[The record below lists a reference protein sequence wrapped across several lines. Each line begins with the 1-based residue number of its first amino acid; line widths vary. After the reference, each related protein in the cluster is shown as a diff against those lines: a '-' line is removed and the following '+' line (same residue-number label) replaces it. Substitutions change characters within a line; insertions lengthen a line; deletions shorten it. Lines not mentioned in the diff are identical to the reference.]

1 MSCGVCSVP
10 GCTQYGLFFKR
21 LDRHL
26 KRVHPYTT
34 KDQLKE
40 FPMPNPKERNIKP
53 KSSKDRH
60 IRKQCRVP
68 DCRYFNI
75 VVSRLSDHL
84 RRKHAITIKEHDL
97 LYNTN
102 GNKNNRGEAITEEKK
117 ATSISLKDLYDTLP
131 GACPYWE
138 LFEDQKKTL

>member
-1 MSCGVCSVP
+1 MTNTDVP
-10 GCTQYGLFFKR
+10 
-21 LDRHL
+21 
-26 KRVHPYTT
+26 
-34 KDQLKE
+34 
-40 FPMPNPKERNIKP
+40 IK

-60 IRKQCRVP
+60 IRKQSRVP
-68 DCRYFNI
+68 DCRYFNV

-84 RRKHAITIKEHDL
+84 RKHAITIQEHDM

-131 GACPYWE
+131 GACLYCNE
-138 LFEDQKKTL
+138 I